1 MLGEFSSWLK
11 AAGGLA
17 KAVGLAKAREVAT
30 QGNGA
35 GKNVPSQESPEQKL
49 LQCTEG

>member
-1 MLGEFSSWLK
+1 MLGEFNSWLK

-17 KAVGLAKAREVAT
+17 KAREVAI

-35 GKNVPSQESPEQKL
+35 GKTVPSQELPEQKL
-49 LQCTEG
+49 LQCA